1 MIRHDVILET
11 SQAYLPMLFPFVHAS
26 YAQHSAL
33 LFHSSVVSSQEGV
46 QQGDPLGP
54 ILFSLAIHSV
64 IEACQ
69 SELQVAY
76 LDDVILGGETSCIA
90 SDVERI
96 KVESMFRG
104 LFLNTTK

>member
-26 YAQHSAL
+26 YAQHSVL
-33 LFHSSVVSSQEGV
+33 LIHSSVVLSQEGV

-64 IEACQ
+64 IKACQ
-69 SELQVAY
+69 SELKVAY
-76 LDDVILGGETSCIA
+76 LDDVTLGGETSCVA
-90 SDVERI
+90 SNVECI
-96 KVESMFRG
+96 KDEGMS
-104 LFLNTTK
+104 